1 MIVEQYE
8 QSQMYVLIEVYLEK
22 RLVDVQK
29 NSRIFREL
37 PVSDL

>member
-29 NSRIFREL
+29 NSRIF
-37 PVSDL
+37 